1 MSSQIAICNQAL
13 TQLGVAR
20 IISLN
25 DDVKAARSL
34 TAVYDIVVNAE
45 LRAFNWH
52 FAMARASLPAL
63 STTPD
68 WGYDLEYQVPS
79 DFLRMVQ
86 VDQYMTNVNAGFYN
100 NEDNSPYSIEGGKIL
115 TNIRAPLKIR
125 YIKTVTDT
133 NLFDSCFADM
143 LATKLAMKCCE
154 DLTNSSGLKQALAD
168 EYRKSL
174 QLALKGNAI
183 ETASSQMADGDWLTY
198 RL

>member
-1 MSSQIAICNQAL
+1 MSSQIAIVNQAL

-20 IISLN
+20 IISLS
-25 DDVKAARSL
+25 DDVQAARSM

-79 DFLRMVQ
+79 DFLRIVQ

-100 NEDNSPYSIEGGKIL
+100 NQDNSPYSIENGKIL
-115 TNIRAPLKIR
+115 TDIVAPLKIR
-125 YIKTVTDT
+125 YIKTVSDT
-133 NLFDSCFADM
+133 NAFDSCFTDM
-143 LATKLAMKCCE
+143 LATKLAIKCCE
-154 DLTNSSGLKQALAD
+154 DLTNSSGLKQALWD
-168 EYRKSL
+168 DYRKAL

-183 ETASSQMADGDWLTY
+183 ETATSQLADGDWLTY